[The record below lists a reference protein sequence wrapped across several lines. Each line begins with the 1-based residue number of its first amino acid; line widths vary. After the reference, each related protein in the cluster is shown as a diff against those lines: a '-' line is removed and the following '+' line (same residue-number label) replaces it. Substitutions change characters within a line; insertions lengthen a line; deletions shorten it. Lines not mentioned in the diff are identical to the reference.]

1 MDWNSNEWGEKGPE
15 DGDED
20 EAESEE
26 DEEQD
31 DDSDEA
37 DTDEEGEDI
46 DDGDKDI
53 IGENERS
60 RNVFTMIMACLSL
73 IA

>member
-1 MDWNSNEWGEKGPE
+1 MDWNSNEWGEEGPE

-20 EAESEE
+20 EAESEDDE
-26 DEEQD
+26 DD
-31 DDSDEA
+31 VSYEA
-37 DTDEEGEDI
+37 DSAEEGEDI

-53 IGENERS
+53 IGENETS

>member
-1 MDWNSNEWGEKGPE
+1 MDWNSNEWGEEGPE

-20 EAESEE
+20 GAESEDDE
-26 DEEQD
+26 DD
-31 DDSDEA
+31 VSYEA
-37 DTDEEGEDI
+37 DSAEEGEDI